1 MTRRC
6 LMENLKKLRIEKG
19 LSQQK
24 LASYI
29 NISQQSVY
37 KYENDISE
45 PDISTL
51 KNLADFFE
59 TSIDYLVGNTDIP
72 RKYDNYVEEELN
84 AEEIEMIR
92 CYRRLTSS
100 KRKVIEQIWIEF
112 SN

>member
-1 MTRRC
+1 
-6 LMENLKKLRIEKG
+6 MENLKKLRIEKG

-72 RKYDNYVEEELN
+72 KKYDNYAEEELN
-84 AEEIEMIR
+84 AEEFEMIR
-92 CYRRLTSS
+92 CYRRLTHS
-100 KRKVIEQIWIEF
+100 KRKVIGQILTEF
-112 SN
+112 LN

>member
-1 MTRRC
+1 
-6 LMENLKKLRIEKG
+6 MENLKKLRIEKG

-92 CYRRLTSS
+92 CYRRLTPS
-100 KRKVIEQIWIEF
+100 KRKVIEQILIEF

>member
-1 MTRRC
+1 
-6 LMENLKKLRIEKG
+6 MENLKKLRIEKG

-72 RKYDNYVEEELN
+72 KKYDNYAEEELN
-84 AEEIEMIR
+84 AEEFEMIR
-92 CYRRLTSS
+92 CYRRLTPS
-100 KRKVIEQIWIEF
+100 KRKVIEQILTEF
-112 SN
+112 LN